1 MLNLERQAKIL
12 ELIEEHGKVEVGDL
26 SRSLG
31 ASEVTIR
38 KDLKE
43 LHARGLLRRAHG
55 GAVRA
60 ETVSADPS
68 LQIKAGLHA
77 EEKRRIGAAAAALV
91 ADGESIILDSGTTTQ
106 QVARHLRDRRG
117 LKVITNAL
125 NVAAALTG
133 AGEVE
138 VILLG
143 GILRQNSGSLV
154 GQFAEEMLRQFS
166 VDKLFLAVDAVD
178 LEFGLSTPNLDE
190 SHVNQ
195 AMVHAARETI
205 LVADS
210 SKFGRRSL
218 SRIVPLS
225 EVTRVVTDRGL
236 PESTRAGLR
245 ELGVE
250 LILA

>member
-1 MLNLERQAKIL
+1 IRAGEGAAAGMLNLERQAKIL

-106 QVARHLRDRRG
+106 QVARHLKDRRG

-125 NVAAALTG
+125 NVAAELTG
-133 AGEVE
+133 AGEV
-138 VILLG
+138 
-143 GILRQNSGSLV
+143 
-154 GQFAEEMLRQFS
+154 A
-166 VDKLFLAVDAVD
+166 
-178 LEFGLSTPNLDE
+178 
-190 SHVNQ
+190 
-195 AMVHAARETI
+195 
-205 LVADS
+205 
-210 SKFGRRSL
+210 
-218 SRIVPLS
+218 
-225 EVTRVVTDRGL
+225 RVVTDHGL
-236 PESTRAGLR
+236 PGATRAGLR

>member
-12 ELIEEHGKVEVGDL
+12 ELIEEHGKVEVPDL
-26 SRSLG
+26 SRRLS

-43 LHARGLLRRAHG
+43 LQSRGLLRRAHG

-68 LQIKAGLHA
+68 LQIKAALHA
-77 EEKRRIGAAAAALV
+77 DEKRRIGQAAAALV
-91 ADGESIILDSGTTTQ
+91 SDGESLILDSGTTTL
-106 QVARHLRDRRG
+106 QVARHLKTCRG

-125 NVAAALTG
+125 NVATELIG
-133 AGEVE
+133 ADEVE

-143 GILRQNSGSLV
+143 GMLRQNSASLV

-190 SHVNQ
+190 SRVNQ
-195 AMVHAARETI
+195 AMVRAAKERI

-218 SRIVPLS
+218 SRIVPLADINKI
-225 EVTRVVTDRGL
+225 VTDRGL
-236 PESTRAGLR
+236 SQSMQVALK
-245 ELGVE
+245 ELGIE
-250 LILA
+250 IILA

>member
-1 MLNLERQAKIL
+1 MLSLERQAKI
-12 ELIEEHGKVEVGDL
+12 IEIIEDHGKVEVGDL
-26 SRSLG
+26 SRRLR
-31 ASEVTIR
+31 ASAVTIR

-60 ETVSADPS
+60 ATVSADPS
-68 LQIKAGLHA
+68 LRVKAALHA

-91 ADGESIILDSGTTTQ
+91 ADGDSIILDSGTTTQ
-106 QVARHLRDRRG
+106 QVARHIKGRRS

-125 NVAAALTG
+125 NVAAELTG
-133 AGEVE
+133 SGEVE
-138 VILLG
+138 VLLLG
-143 GILRQNSGSLV
+143 GLLRQNSASLV
-154 GQFAEEMLRQFS
+154 GQFAEEMLKQLS

-190 SHVNQ
+190 SHVNR
-195 AMVHAARETI
+195 AMVRAAREII

-225 EVTRVVTDRGL
+225 EVDRVVTDHGL
-236 PESTRAGLR
+236 PEVARAGLR

>member
-12 ELIEEHGKVEVGDL
+12 EMLEEHGKVEVGDL
-26 SRSLG
+26 SRRLG

-43 LHARGLLRRAHG
+43 LHARGLLLRAHG

-60 ETVSADPS
+60 ETS
-68 LQIKAGLHA
+68 LQIKAALHA

-106 QVARHLRDRRG
+106 QVARYLGRDRGG

-125 NVAAALTG
+125 NVAAELTS
-133 AGEVE
+133 AGGVE

-195 AMVHAARETI
+195 AMVRAARETI

-225 EVTRVVTDRGL
+225 DVARVVTDRGL

-245 ELGVE
+245 ELG
-250 LILA
+250 

>member
-1 MLNLERQAKIL
+1 MLNLERQARIL

-26 SRSLG
+26 SRRLR

-43 LHARGLLRRAHG
+43 LQARGLLRRAHG

-60 ETVSADPS
+60 VTVSADPS
-68 LQIKAGLHA
+68 LQVKAALHA
-77 EEKRRIGAAAAALV
+77 DEKRRIGAAAAALV

-106 QVARHLRDRRG
+106 QVARYIRDRRG

-125 NVAAALTG
+125 NVAAELTG

-143 GILRQNSGSLV
+143 GLLRQNSGSLV
-154 GQFAEEMLRQFS
+154 GQFAEEMLKQLS

-195 AMVHAARETI
+195 AMVRAARETI

-210 SKFGRRSL
+210 SKFGRRSF

-225 EVTRVVTDRGL
+225 EVARVVTDHGL
-236 PESTRAGLR
+236 PNAMRAGLR

>member
-1 MLNLERQAKIL
+1 M
-12 ELIEEHGKVEVGDL
+12 
-26 SRSLG
+26 
-31 ASEVTIR
+31 
-38 KDLKE
+38 
-43 LHARGLLRRAHG
+43 
-55 GAVRA
+55 
-60 ETVSADPS
+60 
-68 LQIKAGLHA
+68 
-77 EEKRRIGAAAAALV
+77 
-91 ADGESIILDSGTTTQ
+91 
-106 QVARHLRDRRG
+106 
-117 LKVITNAL
+117 
-125 NVAAALTG
+125 
-133 AGEVE
+133 
-138 VILLG
+138 ILLG

-195 AMVHAARETI
+195 AMVRAARETI

-210 SKFGRRSL
+210 SKFGKRSL

-225 EVTRVVTDRGL
+225 EVARVVTDRGL
-236 PESTRAGLR
+236 PESTRAGPR

>member
-1 MLNLERQAKIL
+1 MLNLERQARIL
-12 ELIEEHGKVEVGDL
+12 ELVEEHGKVEVGDL
-26 SRSLG
+26 SRNLG

-125 NVAAALTG
+125 NVAAELTG

-154 GQFAEEMLRQFS
+154 GQFAEEMLKQFS

-178 LEFGLSTPNLDE
+178 LDFGLSTPNLDE

-195 AMVHAARETI
+195 MMVRAARETI

-225 EVTRVVTDRGL
+225 EVARVVTDRGL
-236 PESTRAGLR
+236 PEPTRAGLR

>member
-26 SRSLG
+26 SRLLR

-43 LHARGLLRRAHG
+43 LQARGLLRRAHG

-60 ETVSADPS
+60 VTVSADPS
-68 LQIKAGLHA
+68 LQVKAALHA
-77 EEKRRIGAAAAALV
+77 DEKRRIGAAAAALV

-106 QVARHLRDRRG
+106 QVARYIKDRRD

-125 NVAAALTG
+125 NVAAELTG
-133 AGEVE
+133 AGGVE

-143 GILRQNSGSLV
+143 GLLRQHSGSLV
-154 GQFAEEMLRQFS
+154 GQFAEEMLKQLS

-178 LEFGLSTPNLDE
+178 LEFGLSTPT
-190 SHVNQ
+190 S
-195 AMVHAARETI
+195 T
-205 LVADS
+205 
-210 SKFGRRSL
+210 
-218 SRIVPLS
+218 SR
-225 EVTRVVTDRGL
+225 T
-236 PESTRAGLR
+236 STRRWCAPRARRYSSPIRASSAAAASRGSCR
-245 ELGVE
+245 CPRSRASSQTTVCPTRCARGC
-250 LILA
+250 ASWGSN

>member
-1 MLNLERQAKIL
+1 MLSLERQAKIL
-12 ELIEEHGKVEVGDL
+12 ELLAEHGKVEVPDL
-26 SRSLG
+26 SRRLKT
-31 ASEVTIR
+31 SEVTIR

-43 LHARGLLRRAHG
+43 LGGRGLLRRARG

-60 ETVSADPS
+60 EVVTADPS
-68 LQIKAGLHA
+68 LRIKAALQA
-77 EEKRRIGAAAAALV
+77 EEKRRIGEAAAALV

-106 QVARHLRDRRG
+106 QVARHLKKRRG

-125 NVAAALTG
+125 NVATELIG
-133 AGEVE
+133 ADEVE

-143 GILRQNSGSLV
+143 GLLRQNSASLV
-154 GQFAEEMLRQFS
+154 GQFAEEMLSHFS

-190 SHVNQ
+190 SRVNQ
-195 AMVHAARETI
+195 TMVSVARVTI

-218 SRIVPLS
+218 SRIVPIT
-225 EVTRVVTDRGL
+225 EVDRIVTDGGL
-236 PESTRAGLR
+236 PETTRDGLR
-245 ELGVE
+245 ELGIE
-250 LILA
+250 LTLA

>member
-12 ELIEEHGKVEVGDL
+12 ELVEEHGKVEVGDL
-26 SRSLG
+26 SRRLS

-43 LHARGLLRRAHG
+43 LDARGLVRRAHG

-68 LQIKAGLHA
+68 LQIKAALHA

-91 ADGESIILDSGTTTQ
+91 CDGESIILDSGTTTQ
-106 QVARHLRDRRG
+106 QVARNLKDRRG

-125 NVAAALTG
+125 NVANELLG

-143 GILRQNSGSLV
+143 GVVRHNSGSLV

-195 AMVHAARETI
+195 AMVRAARQTI

-218 SRIVPLS
+218 SRIVSLG
-225 EVTRVVTDRGL
+225 EVDRVVTDHGL
-236 PESTRAGLR
+236 PEAMRDGLR
-245 ELGVE
+245 GLGVE
-250 LILA
+250 FVLA

>member
-26 SRSLG
+26 SRRLG

-43 LHARGLLRRAHG
+43 LHGRGLLLRAHG

-68 LQIKAGLHA
+68 LQIKAALHA

-106 QVARHLRDRRG
+106 QIARHLRDRRG

-125 NVAAALTG
+125 NVASELTG

-138 VILLG
+138 IILLG

-154 GQFAEEMLRQFS
+154 GQFAEEMLRRFS

-195 AMVHAARETI
+195 AMVRAARETI

-210 SKFGRRSL
+210 SKFGKRSL
-218 SRIVPLS
+218 SRIVSLS
-225 EVTRVVTDRGL
+225 EVDLIVTDRGL
-236 PESTRAGLR
+236 PEPTRTGLR
-245 ELGVE
+245 ELGVK

>member
-12 ELIEEHGKVEVGDL
+12 EMLEEHGKVEVGDL
-26 SRSLG
+26 SRRLG

-43 LHARGLLRRAHG
+43 LHARGLLLRAHG

-60 ETVSADPS
+60 ETS
-68 LQIKAGLHA
+68 LQIKAALHA

-106 QVARHLRDRRG
+106 QVARYLRERRG

-125 NVAAALTG
+125 NVAAELTG
-133 AGEVE
+133 SGEVE

-195 AMVHAARETI
+195 AMVRAARETI

-210 SKFGRRSL
+210 SKLGRRSL

-225 EVTRVVTDRGL
+225 DVARVVTDRGL

-245 ELGVE
+245 ELG
-250 LILA
+250 

>member
-26 SRSLG
+26 SRRLG
-31 ASEVTIR
+31 TSKVTIR

-43 LHARGLLRRAHG
+43 LHGRGLLLRAHG

-60 ETVSADPS
+60 EMVSADPS
-68 LQIKAGLHA
+68 LQIKAALHA

-106 QVARHLRDRRG
+106 QVARHLRDRRD

-125 NVAAALTG
+125 NVAAELMG
-133 AGEVE
+133 GWGVE

-195 AMVHAARETI
+195 AMVRAARETI

-218 SRIVPLS
+218 SRIVSLS
-225 EVTRVVTDRGL
+225 EVTLVVTDRGL
-236 PESTRAGLR
+236 SEATRAGLR
-245 ELGVE
+245 ELGLE

>member
-26 SRSLG
+26 SRRLG

-43 LHARGLLRRAHG
+43 LHGRGLLLRAHG

-68 LQIKAGLHA
+68 LQIKAALHA

-106 QVARHLRDRRG
+106 QVARHLRDRRD
-117 LKVITNAL
+117 LKVITTAL
-125 NVAAALTG
+125 NVASELTG
-133 AGEVE
+133 SGEVE

-195 AMVHAARETI
+195 AMVRAARETI

-210 SKFGRRSL
+210 SKFGKRSL

-225 EVTRVVTDRGL
+225 EVNLIVTDRGL

>member
-1 MLNLERQAKIL
+1 MLSLERQAKIL

-26 SRSLG
+26 SRRLRI
-31 ASEVTIR
+31 SEVTVR

-43 LHARGLLRRAHG
+43 LQACGLLRRARG

-60 ETVSADPS
+60 ATVSADPS
-68 LQIKAGLHA
+68 LRVKAALHA
-77 EEKRRIGAAAAALV
+77 EEKRRIGAAAATLV

-117 LKVITNAL
+117 LKAITNAL
-125 NVAAALTG
+125 NVAAELTG
-133 AGEVE
+133 AGGVE

-143 GILRQNSGSLV
+143 GLLRHDSGSLV
-154 GQFAEEMLRQFS
+154 GQFAEEMLKQLS
-166 VDKLFLAVDAVD
+166 VDKLFLAVDAFD

-195 AMVHAARETI
+195 AMVRAARETI

-218 SRIVPLS
+218 SRIVTLS
-225 EVTRVVTDRGL
+225 EVGRVVTDRGL
-236 PESTRAGLR
+236 PEAARAGLR

-250 LILA
+250 LIIA

>member
-1 MLNLERQAKIL
+1 MLSLERQAKIL
-12 ELIEEHGKVEVGDL
+12 ELLAEHGKVEVPEL
-26 SRSLG
+26 SRRLET
-31 ASEVTIR
+31 SEVTIR

-43 LHARGLLRRAHG
+43 LNGRGLLRRARG

-60 ETVSADPS
+60 ETVTADPS
-68 LQIKAGLHA
+68 LQIKAELQA

-91 ADGESIILDSGTTTQ
+91 GDGEAIILDSGTTTQ
-106 QVARHLRDRRG
+106 QVARHLKTRRG

-125 NVAAALTG
+125 NVATELLG
-133 AGEVE
+133 AEGVE

-143 GILRQNSGSLV
+143 GLLRQNSASVV
-154 GQFAEEMLRQFS
+154 GQFAEEMLAQFS

-190 SHVNQ
+190 SRVNQ
-195 AMVHAARETI
+195 VMVSVARETI

-218 SRIVPLS
+218 SRIVPLP
-225 EVTRVVTDRGL
+225 EVDRVVTDAGL
-236 PESTRAGLR
+236 PEAARAGLR
-245 ELGVE
+245 EHGIE

>member
-12 ELIEEHGKVEVGDL
+12 ELLEEHGKVEVGDL
-26 SRSLG
+26 SRRLG

-43 LHARGLLRRAHG
+43 LHARGLLLRAHG

-68 LQIKAGLHA
+68 LQIKAALHA

-91 ADGESIILDSGTTTQ
+91 SDGESIILDSGTTTQ
-106 QVARHLRDRRG
+106 QVARYLRDRRG

-125 NVAAALTG
+125 NVAAELTG
-133 AGEVE
+133 AAGVE

-143 GILRQNSGSLV
+143 GILRHNSGSLV

-195 AMVHAARETI
+195 MMVRAARETV

-225 EVTRVVTDRGL
+225 EVQRIVTDRGL
-236 PESTRAGLR
+236 SESTRAGLR
-245 ELGVE
+245 ESGVE

>member
-12 ELIEEHGKVEVGDL
+12 ELLEEYGKVEVPDL
-26 SRSLG
+26 SRRLS

-43 LHARGLLRRAHG
+43 LHGRGLLRRAHG

-60 ETVSADPS
+60 VTVGADPS
-68 LQIKAGLHA
+68 LQIKAALHA

-91 ADGESIILDSGTTTQ
+91 GDGESIILDSGTTTQ
-106 QVARHLRDRRG
+106 QVARHLRRRRG

-125 NVAAALTG
+125 NVATELTG
-133 AGEVE
+133 ADEVE

-143 GILRQNSGSLV
+143 GVLRQNSASLV
-154 GQFAEEMLRQFS
+154 GQFAEEMLRNFS
-166 VDKLFLAVDAVD
+166 VDKLFLAVDGVD

-190 SHVNQ
+190 SRVNQ
-195 AMVHAARETI
+195 TMVGVARETI

-218 SRIVPLS
+218 SRIVDLR
-225 EVTRVVTDRGL
+225 EVDQIVTDGGL
-236 PESTRAGLR
+236 PEAMRADLR
-245 ELGVE
+245 ELGIE
-250 LILA
+250 LIIA